1 MGKKQSC
8 DDTFQ
13 PGSSQRPVVVK
24 QTNRETTQ
32 ESDARYRGLLEAAPD
47 AMVVVNQAGDIVLL
61 NLQAEKRFG
70 YSRDELLGQ
79 PVTNIIPEG
88 FAERLIADHLRSAAD
103 ALAQQI
109 DTGIELIARRR
120 DGTEF
125 PIEIMLSPLE
135 SAEGILVTAAIRDI
149 SVRKAAENQLLQAQ
163 KLESIGRLA
172 GGIAHDFNNM
182 LFAIH
187 GYAELL
193 TEDLANANRASF
205 DPDSAL
211 RSVKAIS
218 DAADRAAT
226 LTGQLLAFSRQ
237 QVVTMKVLD
246 INEAVTTIEPMLN
259 QLIGENV
266 ALAVKLDPA
275 AGHIRADAGQ
285 IDQIIV
291 NLVVNARDAMP
302 DGGTVTIETGNVS
315 FDERYTME
323 HFAVTPGAYVQLAV
337 SDTGVGMDPI
347 TREHIFEPFFTT
359 KEVGKGTGLGL
370 ATAYGIV
377 HQAGGHVWLYSEP
390 GHGSTFKLY
399 FPSVDA
405 AVVQQLPPLSV
416 TPAVGVGAALVVED
430 DPAVRDMTTQL
441 LERAGYEVMAVPDG
455 TQAIAIA
462 QEAERIDVLVTD
474 VVMPGMSGIELAE
487 QMMDSYPQMGVVLLS
502 GYTAETLD
510 IERVTAQGATFVSKP
525 VSSNQLLR
533 AVLQAVVSRRSAA
546 EGR

>member
-1 MGKKQSC
+1 
-8 DDTFQ
+8 
-13 PGSSQRPVVVK
+13 
-24 QTNRETTQ
+24 
-32 ESDARYRGLLEAAPD
+32 
-47 AMVVVNQAGDIVLL
+47 MVVVNQAGDIVLL

-70 YSRDELLGQ
+70 YSRDELVGQ

-88 FAERLIADHLRSAAD
+88 FAERLIADDLRPAAD
-103 ALAQQI
+103 AVAQQI
-109 DTGIELIARRR
+109 GTGIELSGRRK
-120 DGTEF
+120 DGTDF

-172 GGIAHDFNNM
+172 GGIAHDFNNI

-193 TEDLANANRASF
+193 TQDLARTNRTRF

-211 RSVKAIS
+211 LSVQAIS
-218 DAADRAAT
+218 DAAERAAT

-246 INEAVTTIEPMLN
+246 INEAVTTIQPMLN
-259 QLIGENV
+259 QLIGENMG
-266 ALAVKLDPA
+266 LTVKLDPG

-302 DGGTVTIETGNVS
+302 EGGTVTIETGNVS

-323 HFAVTPGAYVQLAV
+323 HFAVAPGPYVLLAV
-337 SDTGVGMDPI
+337 SDTGVGMDSA

-359 KEVGKGTGLGL
+359 KDVGRGTGLGL
-370 ATAYGIV
+370 ATTYGIV

-390 GHGSTFKLY
+390 GHGATFKLY

-405 AVVQQLPPLSV
+405 TVEQRPPV
-416 TPAVGVGAALVVED
+416 PATPTIGVGTALVVED
-430 DPAVRDMTTQL
+430 DPSVRHMTTQL
-441 LERAGYEVMAVPDG
+441 LQRAGYDVLAVADG
-455 TQAIAIA
+455 IEAIASA
-462 QEAERIDVLVTD
+462 ERAERIDVLVTD
-474 VVMPGMSGIELAE
+474 VVMPNLSGIELAE
-487 QMMDSYPQMGVVLLS
+487 RMMDSYPLMGVVLIS

-510 IERVTAQGATFVSKP
+510 LERVTAEGATFVSKP
-525 VSSNQLLR
+525 ISSNQLLR
-533 AVLQAVVSRRSAA
+533 AVLEAVASRRAAA
-546 EGR
+546 ERR